1 MGENIQLRE
10 LILDT
15 VPQQYHDELWES
27 MKNLGPEATFF
38 TTVFYLWTEEQKRL
52 AMKEILE
59 GKNKGGKYKTIF
71 DYLKVNETL
80 HKSYSHKR
88 YIEKSFSRFKKSFE
102 QLDEDQI
109 KIHDNSKISSLLEIL
124 GYTARWEWGLDCR
137 LWREALDHHYQVSS
151 LSSSLSS

>member
-15 VPQQYHDELWES
+15 VPQQYHDELCES
-27 MKNLGPEATFF
+27 MKNLGPETTFF
-38 TTVFYLWTEEQKRL
+38 TTVFYLWSEEQKRL

-88 YIEKSFSRFKKSFE
+88 YIEKSFSRFKKLFE